1 MSRPTRP
8 QTRRPGG
15 RTRPPGP
22 IESAVLQARTTRVSS
37 VRHLVEPPPGA
48 VTEPDPPVRDQ
59 NADRVRALFAGGR
72 GRGARWA
79 RSVRGASARQ
89 WAGGS
94 RAVRRLRVGH
104 WFGVIA
110 ALLMLGLAGYLVFFS
125 AVLDVRQVR
134 LVGGDRF
141 TQAQLDE
148 IAATELGRPLAR
160 ADGDAIIGQV
170 TGFPAVRDAQV
181 VRAWPHT
188 LEVRVD
194 ERVPVASVPAGDAAA
209 DGEAGA
215 GQDTGDDQSAA
226 DDGYD
231 LVAGDGVHIERVDE
245 APADLPRIDAEA
257 REAGPPTVTAVA
269 TVLAVLDLDQRGR
282 IVEATAASPD
292 SIQLRVEVP
301 VRPDTD
307 ASDRAAEAEAVEG
320 LTREVT
326 VQWGSAEESA
336 LKAEVL
342 SALLMTRA
350 IEYDVSAPRTPVT
363 R

>member
-22 IESAVLQARTTRVSS
+22 IESAVLQARTARVST
-37 VRHLVEPPPGA
+37 VRHLVEPPPR
-48 VTEPDPPVRDQ
+48 TDPEPDAYDQ

-94 RAVRRLRVGH
+94 RAVRRLRARH

-110 ALLMLGLAGYLVFFS
+110 TLLVLGLVGYLVFFS
-125 AVLDVRQVR
+125 PVLDVRQVR

-148 IAATELGRPLAR
+148 IAATELGRPLAL
-160 ADGDAIIGQV
+160 ADGDVIISQV

-194 ERVPVASVPAGDAAA
+194 ERVPVASVPAGDA
-209 DGEAGA
+209 GSG
-215 GQDTGDDQSAA
+215 
-226 DDGYD
+226 DGYD
-231 LVAGDGVHIERVDE
+231 LVAGDGVHIERVVQ
-245 APADLPRIDAEA
+245 APANLPGIDAQA
-257 REAGPPTVTAVA
+257 RDAGRQTVTAVA
-269 TVLAVLDLDQRGR
+269 TVLAALGPDLRGE

-292 SIQLRVEVP
+292 SIQLLVEVP
-301 VRPDTD
+301 VRPDPD
-307 ASDRAAEAEAVEG
+307 VSDQAAEG

-342 SALLMTRA
+342 AALLMTRA
-350 IEYDVSAPRTPVT
+350 DEYDVSAPRTPVT